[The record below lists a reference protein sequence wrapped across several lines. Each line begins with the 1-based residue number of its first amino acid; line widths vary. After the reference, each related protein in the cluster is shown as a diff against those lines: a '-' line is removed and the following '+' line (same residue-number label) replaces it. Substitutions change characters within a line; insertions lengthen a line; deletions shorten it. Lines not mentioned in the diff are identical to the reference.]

1 MPLSN
6 DAVTLVLRALKSLM
20 ADPGRCFTAYDVT
33 KLTRSLG
40 KDRIRHDDVRAVV
53 HQLYTDG
60 FLPGFTRMNHSFVN
74 TENQQ
79 WVTAQLYVPPGGDA
93 NNYSPDAVAKTTV
106 VVTPIINDSE
116 DVVDSDYSCDEDDSS
131 EEDNQHLGSAFED
144 LPEEDAKTDSVT
156 PIVVSTSVSVP
167 PPPGPIPTPPPQ
179 PVLTLAPDKTFKPTG
194 KPVDHPDYLRAW
206 NQTLTAESKSE
217 MKEKDESLLGKLIEL
232 GKKLPKLF

>member
-60 FLPGFTRMNHSFVN
+60 FLPGFNRLNHSFVN

-93 NNYSPDAVAKTTV
+93 NSYSPDAVAKTTV
-106 VVTPIINDSE
+106 VAPSTINDSE

-131 EEDNQHLGSAFED
+131 EEDNNLGSTLDDLLED
-144 LPEEDAKTDSVT
+144 DEDKTDNAT
-156 PIVVSTSVSVP
+156 PIVVSASLSAP

-179 PVLTLAPDKTFKPTG
+179 PILTLAPDKTFKPTG
-194 KPVDHPDYLRAW
+194 KSVDHPDYLRTW
-206 NQTLTAESKSE
+206 NQTFTPEPKSE
-217 MKEKDESLLGKLIEL
+217 EKDESLLGKLIEF